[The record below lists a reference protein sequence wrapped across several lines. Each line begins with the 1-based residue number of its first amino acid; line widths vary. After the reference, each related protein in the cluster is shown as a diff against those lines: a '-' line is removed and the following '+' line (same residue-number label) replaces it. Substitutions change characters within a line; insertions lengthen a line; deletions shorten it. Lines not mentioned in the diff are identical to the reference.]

1 MPITPDTWLKATEIL
16 IKEVKEIFN
25 KKAQKKQKAY
35 EAIEAIYKA
44 ANRTSFYITMNKNG
58 TYKSNLELSDL
69 WIETAAKV
77 RDLDESLYEQL
88 LMKAEYWSNPE
99 NWSDEDVKRTRI
111 GLLEIKR
118 AAKEILHKKKK

>member
-1 MPITPDTWLKATEIL
+1 MPSSNTWIEATVLL

-58 TYKSNLELSDL
+58 TSKSNLELSDL
-69 WIETAAKV
+69 WMETATKV
-77 RDLDESLYEQL
+77 RDLDKSLYVSL
-88 LMKAEYWSNPE
+88 LLKAEYWSDPVK
-99 NWSDEDVKRTRI
+99 WSNEDVENTKI
-111 GLLEIKR
+111 GLLDIKR
-118 AAKEILHKKKK
+118 SAREILKKK

>member
-1 MPITPDTWLKATEIL
+1 MPAADTWLNATVIL
-16 IKEVKEIFN
+16 IKEVKEIFD

-44 ANRTSFYITMNKNG
+44 ANRTSFYITMNQNG

-69 WIETAAKV
+69 WLETAAKV

-99 NWSDEDVKRTRI
+99 NWSNEDVKRTRI

-118 AAKEILHKKKK
+118 AAREILQKK

>member
-1 MPITPDTWLKATEIL
+1 MSIAPDTWLKATEIL
-16 IKEVKEIFN
+16 IREVKEIFN

-58 TYKSNLELSDL
+58 TSKSNLELSDL
-69 WIETAAKV
+69 WMETDAKV

-88 LMKAEYWSNPE
+88 LSKAEYWSTNPIFWNE
-99 NWSDEDVKRTRI
+99 ESLKMAKQS
-111 GLLEIKR
+111 LLEVKR
-118 AAKEILHKKKK
+118 AAKEILHKKK

>member
-1 MPITPDTWLKATEIL
+1 MPSADTWLSATVIL
-16 IKEVKEIFN
+16 IKEVKEIFD

-44 ANRTSFYITMNKNG
+44 ANRTSFYITMNQNG

-69 WIETAAKV
+69 WLETAAKV
-77 RDLDESLYEQL
+77 RDLDELLYEQL

-99 NWSDEDVKRTRI
+99 NWSDKDVKRTKI

-118 AAKEILHKKKK
+118 AAREILQKK